1 MTYRNVTDAPRPL
14 SREDRLARWEAQA
27 THALPSVGRGLLA
40 TTWAVFVWGSYFSGE
55 FAFVLSICAAIGV
68 FVVWA
73 TNRDGDDRLTKY
85 PILCTAAILG
95 ALVLLPWAVCAL
107 GAL

>member
-1 MTYRNVTDAPRPL
+1 MQYRDITDAPRPP

-40 TTWAVFVWGSYFSGE
+40 TTWAMFVWGSYFSGE
-55 FAFVLSICAAIGV
+55 FAFVLSICAAIAIA
-68 FVVWA
+68 VVWA
-73 TNRDGDDRLTKY
+73 FDDYEDITKY